1 MAQNN
6 PVNNQTPTT
15 RDHRNFIV
23 DGRYTNIA
31 MSFDEENGEIVV
43 SGLGEN
49 EGYIVNIA
57 ATFAPQTTLVSDY
70 VNANDNHV
78 DVSTLAAG
86 IYNANLIEPIL
97 GRTVLSYRFTV
108 AGGFPGMQWD
118 SGLSGL
124 TKNLE
129 K

>member
-23 DGRYTNIA
+23 DSRYTNIT
-31 MSFDEENGEIVV
+31 MLYDEENGEIVV

-49 EGYIVNIA
+49 EGLMVNIA
-57 ATFAPQTTLVSDY
+57 PTFAPQSTLIRDY
-70 VNANDNHV
+70 VDASDNHV
-78 DVSTLAAG
+78 DVSTLTSG
-86 IYNANLIEPIL
+86 IYTANLIEPIL
-97 GRTVLSYRFTV
+97 GRKILSYRFTV
-108 AGGFPGMQWD
+108 AGGFPEVQWD

-124 TKNLE
+124 TKDLA